1 MGHTI
6 FKSKG
11 PSKHTQGEEKSM
23 VVCLLGLERH
33 NLLTCWIK
41 VPRLSSKVP
50 VALPSSLLRMGEVE
64 FSSLWNEKKK
74 KKNNFVSKLK
84 YKPELSTEN
93 KQVN

>member
-1 MGHTI
+1 
-6 FKSKG
+6 
-11 PSKHTQGEEKSM
+11 M

-74 KKNNFVSKLK
+74 KKTTLFLSSNINLNSLLKTNKLIK
-84 YKPELSTEN
+84 TIHNLEFKTQETHS
-93 KQVN
+93 